1 MIRVAMQPVPAIVR
15 AVWLVVV
22 AACSAPAPTT
32 TPAERRGIVDNHVHL
47 AYDPVADQLAAAG
60 VTTVVDLASP
70 ESALPGLLA
79 TRSLKVIASGPMLT
93 RVGGYPLN
101 SWGRDGYGIGCDD
114 AACVKATIDRLA
126 GKGAGVIKVAL
137 DDAGLRDDLV
147 PVAVAA
153 AHAHGVKVAVH
164 ALTEGSAALAAR
176 AGADVLAHTPLEP
189 LGDQTVALWRGRAVI
204 STLAAFGGSP
214 AAIANLRKL
223 RAAGCTVLYG
233 TDLGNLRVT
242 GPSSDEIGLLR
253 EAGLDEAAI
262 QAAMTSTLTR

>member
-1 MIRVAMQPVPAIVR
+1 MIRVAMRPVPAIVR
-15 AVWLVVV
+15 VVCLVAVV
-22 AACSAPAPTT
+22 ACSTPATT
-32 TPAERRGIVDNHVHL
+32 TPTERRGIVDNHVHL
-47 AYDPVADQLAAAG
+47 AFDPVADALAAAG

-114 AACVKATIDRLA
+114 AACATATIDRLV
-126 GKGAGVIKVAL
+126 GKGAGVIKLAL
-137 DDAGLRDDLV
+137 DDAGLRDELV

-153 AHAHGVKVAVH
+153 AHRHGVKVAVH
-164 ALTEGSAALAAR
+164 ALTEISAALAGR

-189 LGDQTVALWRGRAVI
+189 LTDQTVALWRGRAVI

-242 GPSSDEIGLLR
+242 GPSSEEIALLR
-253 EAGLDEAAI
+253 EAGLDDAAI
-262 QAAMTSTLTR
+262 QAAMTSRI